1 MGKRTLSASKTH
13 NSTECAKAHLFLR
26 VPLFNLSEAGRGF
39 LTSMFYPRLRSL
51 RSLSLGILRIKPRR
65 GFALAERNT
74 IMRIPRQVEEY
85 NLRNMCYRY
94 DPMQV
99 YQFSRH
105 QLFFPVFL
113 ARCKPEERRLF
124 LYGTDL
130 AKLASKQVGTG
141 KKHRAQPLHH
151 SKDFT
156 GFCRNKMPFH
166 GFAFFA
172 ALREEITDVATRL
185 C

>member
-94 DPMQV
+94 DPMHV
-99 YQFSRH
+99 YLFSRR
-105 QLFFPVFL
+105 QLFFRLTGYFPWTDMCNL
-113 ARCKPEERRLF
+113 LWLLIYNWLERF
-124 LYGTDL
+124 IT
-130 AKLASKQVGTG
+130 QG
-141 KKHRAQPLHH
+141 K
-151 SKDFT
+151 
-156 GFCRNKMPFH
+156 
-166 GFAFFA
+166 
-172 ALREEITDVATRL
+172 
-185 C
+185 